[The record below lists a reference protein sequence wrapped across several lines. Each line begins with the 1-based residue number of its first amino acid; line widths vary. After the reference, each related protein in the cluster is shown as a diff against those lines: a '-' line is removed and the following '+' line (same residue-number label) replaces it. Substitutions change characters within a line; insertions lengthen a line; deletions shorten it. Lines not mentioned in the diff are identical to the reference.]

1 MADNWYQENK
11 RTVTIIVVLVA
22 VVLTVFL
29 MFKFWTY
36 TLVAVSAFLG
46 GYIVALRNKKEKT
59 NPPS

>member
-11 RTVTIIVVLVA
+11 GTVTIIGSIVA
-22 VVLTVFL
+22 VALIIFL

-36 TLVAVSAFLG
+36 TLVAISAFLG
-46 GYIVALRNKKEKT
+46 GYIVALRNKKDKT